1 MEATP
6 LESNGEDEKGRGA
19 KAFIVLTL
27 YPSHAPASVADA
39 AATVDRSS
47 ALWVNGNCSG
57 GTQPA
62 ADVPPPMV
70 SARKKK
76 GRSEERP

>member
-47 ALWVNGNCSG
+47 ALWVN
-57 GTQPA
+57 
-62 ADVPPPMV
+62 
-70 SARKKK
+70 
-76 GRSEERP
+76 